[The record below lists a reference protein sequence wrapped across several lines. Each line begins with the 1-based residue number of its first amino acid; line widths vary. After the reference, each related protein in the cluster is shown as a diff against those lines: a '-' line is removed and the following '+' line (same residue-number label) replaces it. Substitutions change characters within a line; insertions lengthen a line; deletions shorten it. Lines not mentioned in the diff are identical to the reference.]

1 MNHPSHSERHRTFY
15 SKAWLY
21 DRAFEFKDLNA
32 ENTTLVQLYQKLLG
46 RKPRS
51 FLDIAAGPARNALE
65 MQRKFGIEAHAI
77 DASPEMVAY
86 GLQLSNHE
94 RVPLSYI
101 QGDMRRFE
109 LAAPV
114 DLAAMFMASTGY
126 LLSNDDMIE
135 HLRSVASNLSSQG
148 VYVLEMTHPR
158 DVFGLGA
165 STSQRWEVE
174 GKWGR
179 LSMTWGLPS
188 DPPFDP
194 IQQTRDVTVRLEYS
208 TPDEVGEIVE
218 RATQRE
224 FGFQEMR
231 ALVELSGVFDW
242 VETLGAWDSEESF
255 SNDKSA
261 FRMIPVL
268 QKKS

>member
-1 MNHPSHSERHRTFY
+1 MTSPNYSERHKAFY

-21 DRAFEFKDLNA
+21 DRAFEFKDLKA
-32 ENTTLVQLYQKLLG
+32 ENTTLVEVYQKLLG

-51 FLDIAAGPARNALE
+51 FLDIAAGPARNAIE
-65 MQRKFGIEAHAI
+65 MQRAFGIEVHAI

-86 GLQLSNHE
+86 GLQLSKDKGASLRYAE
-94 RVPLSYI
+94 
-101 QGDMRRFE
+101 GDMRKFE
-109 LAAPV
+109 LPAPV

-126 LLSNDDMIE
+126 LLSNDDMID
-135 HLRSVASNLSSQG
+135 HLRSVARNLSPRG

-158 DVFGLGA
+158 DLFGVGS
-165 STSQRWEVE
+165 STCQQWEVE
-174 GKWGR
+174 GEWGR

-194 IQQTRDVTVRLEYS
+194 IQQTCDVTARLEYS
-208 TPDEVGEIVE
+208 TPEEVGEIVE

-231 ALVELSGVFDW
+231 LLVELSGVFDW
-242 VETLGAWDSEESF
+242 VATLGAWDSGVSF
-255 SNDKSA
+255 SNDARA

-268 QKKS
+268 QKK